1 MKRPP
6 EVQQR
11 GAYGLALPDLALS
24 PALLVPAAG
33 WPGISVT
40 RTVGTVDVAENRLDA
55 ERATITLGE
64 GGGLVVDRVG
74 RAASFTTPFA
84 LSDDELLHPY
94 LAPVGG
100 VFAWWA
106 GRQALHAGGF
116 VAGGRVWALLGGKE
130 AGKSSALAWLALAGV
145 PVVCDDMLVLDG
157 DAAFAG
163 PRCLD
168 LRPGTAAHLE
178 VGESIPVQG
187 PRERWRLELGPVA
200 PTLPFGG
207 WIELAWGDAVE
218 VDALRPA
225 ERLPVLARHR
235 SLLVESPNP
244 AGLLDLVGFP
254 GWRIRRPRSWDALDD
269 AMGAVLDTVS

>member
-1 MKRPP
+1 MTPP
-6 EVQQR
+6 TEEQR
-11 GAYGLALPDLALS
+11 GAYGLALPDLGVP
-24 PALLVPAAG
+24 PALLVPAPG
-33 WPGISVT
+33 WPGVSVT
-40 RTVGTVDVAENRLDA
+40 RSVGTVGFEGNRLDA
-55 ERATITLGE
+55 DRATITLGE

-74 RAASFTTPFA
+74 RAAAFTTPFT
-84 LSDDELLHPY
+84 LGDDELLHPY

-116 VAGGRVWALLGGKE
+116 EVAGRVWALLGGKE
-130 AGKSSALAWLALAGV
+130 AGKSSALAALALAGV
-145 PVVCDDMLVLDG
+145 PILCDDMLVLDG
-157 DAAFAG
+157 DEAFAG
-163 PRCLD
+163 PRCID
-168 LRPGTAAHLE
+168 LRPATAAHLE

-207 WIELAWGDAVE
+207 WIELEWGDAVE

-225 ERLPVLARHR
+225 ERLPVLGRHR

-254 GWRIRRPRSWDALDD
+254 GWRLRRPRRWDALDD
-269 AMGAVLDTVS
+269 AMAAILDTVA